1 MNRDR
6 RKELAEAIT
15 LLNGAQESL
24 ESAKDIIDSVRD
36 EEEEAYDNLPE
47 SLQEGEKGEVMQ
59 VNIDSLDEIVSELE
73 DIKDSIEVQIDAVQ
87 DVIDL

>member
-15 LLNGAQESL
+15 LLNGAQEDL